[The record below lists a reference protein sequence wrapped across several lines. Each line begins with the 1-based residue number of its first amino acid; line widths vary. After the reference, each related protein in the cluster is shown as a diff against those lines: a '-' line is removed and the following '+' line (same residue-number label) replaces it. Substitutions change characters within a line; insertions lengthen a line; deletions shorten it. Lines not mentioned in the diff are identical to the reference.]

1 MLVGA
6 GRRGLSA
13 HVPALTASQ
22 DLRLTAIVETPER
35 LAALRGAPDLDV
47 PMHDS
52 LASGM
57 AASGP
62 QLAIVAT
69 PHDSHVLLSRSLLE
83 AGIPTLV
90 EKPPARNAAELR
102 ELMQTSR
109 DHRTPL
115 ATVLPLYYKPK
126 YQHFARLLRSPN
138 LTDASICIHA
148 DVPSWPGVDN
158 WRLSRE
164 HAGGGVLIDLGY
176 HYLDLLLTCLGQP
189 DGSYAQLRTRAPAG
203 DAVEDEAAV
212 SLWFHSRRLEVSIR
226 VRSGAELRKRNELL
240 IIKNDKVI
248 YSSSDPPQTPASG
261 RAALGSAPPPGRDT
275 LAQIDA
281 LLSVGFLSGR
291 GEWHGSLRSQLQV
304 LSLVDN
310 LYATADHVANF
321 AGRIPSMS
329 KADLGLAMNGGDP
342 VSIRRI
348 DPVWPRITD
357 ELTAALITQAHQ
369 RISIYDRSGVVRDF
383 EDAFAEYIGVPRA
396 IATSSGTAALHS
408 LYYGAGIGPGD
419 EVICSDYG
427 FFATIT
433 PLVHLGARPV
443 LVDCARDGTISTD
456 MAEAAITGKT
466 KAIMAT
472 HMWGQ
477 PAQLDAL
484 RALCDRR
491 GLLLFEDCSHAHGAR
506 FKGSV
511 VGSFGDGAAWSL
523 QAQKTLW
530 AGEGGVLGTRD
541 TAIFERALLLGHFNR
556 RALQEIPESSPNYE
570 LAFTGTGLKYRAHP
584 LGLALALPQIKR
596 LDQVI
601 EGRQES
607 ATILMEALSA
617 ISGIQLLQPPAPGV
631 VHGLYSLVVLVD
643 PDDCGFDRELFT
655 HALEAEN
662 IHLASIPRQMRSM
675 SDYRVLALNGAS
687 STSPGPADPLENS
700 RRITATAVNFFVP
713 SESADLTDG
722 TDVCVVAEAIY
733 KVGKALP
740 GRR

>member
-1 MLVGA
+1 MPSGQSCLPYGVSLLLRPRSVGFQPFTAEPVSVMLVGA

-35 LAALRGAPDLDV
+35 LAALRGVPDLDV

-52 LASGM
+52 LASGV

-240 IIKNDKVI
+240 VIKNDKVI

-261 RAALGSAPPPGRDT
+261 RAALASAPPPGRDT

-433 PLVHLGARPV
+433 PLIHLGARPV

-472 HMWGQ
+472 HMWDSPPSLTHCGPCAIAGACCCSRTARTPTARASRGRSSGVSEMARPGASRPRRRSG
-477 PAQLDAL
+477 PA
-484 RALCDRR
+484 RA
-491 GLLLFEDCSHAHGAR
+491 EYSAP
-506 FKGSV
+506 
-511 VGSFGDGAAWSL
+511 
-523 QAQKTLW
+523 
-530 AGEGGVLGTRD
+530 GTRPSSSARCCSD
-541 TAIFERALLLGHFNR
+541 ISTAARCR
-556 RALQEIPESSPNYE
+556 RSRNPHRTMSSHSP
-570 LAFTGTGLKYRAHP
+570 GL
-584 LGLALALPQIKR
+584 
-596 LDQVI
+596 
-601 EGRQES
+601 
-607 ATILMEALSA
+607 
-617 ISGIQLLQPPAPGV
+617 
-631 VHGLYSLVVLVD
+631 
-643 PDDCGFDRELFT
+643 
-655 HALEAEN
+655 
-662 IHLASIPRQMRSM
+662 
-675 SDYRVLALNGAS
+675 AS
-687 STSPGPADPLENS
+687 STVRSSAGTGSGPAPDQEARPGHRGSPGVRDHPHGSAVGHFRYPTASS
-700 RRITATAVNFFVP
+700 RRPLRDSSTACTRSSCWLTRMTAGSTGNCSPTRSRPRTSTWPAFQ
-713 SESADLTDG
+713 
-722 TDVCVVAEAIY
+722 
-733 KVGKALP
+733 
-740 GRR
+740 GRCGRCPTIAFWH